1 MEMNMHFY
9 EILKDWL
16 TLLVSFITLIILWN
30 GLRTWKI
37 QLKGE
42 NIFKLAIEVL
52 RELKLTLYKINDFR
66 NPIYDMGK
74 IITAFE
80 KHEKEKKYNEDTDS
94 KTARRYAENTRW
106 NEIITQYFIYEDKM
120 LRLMILLDNYN
131 FDVINNKNLKD
142 YILEMRKQK
151 FRKEYIDAKR
161 ENNEN
166 LTKEDRGRIMNENLE
181 INKILYKYTKDEDDV
196 WGIELNNY
204 FREINKKLRKYV
216 K

>member
-1 MEMNMHFY
+1 MEINMCFY
-9 EILKDWL
+9 EMLKDGL
-16 TLLVSFITLIILWN
+16 TILVSFITLIFLWN

-66 NPIYDMGK
+66 NPIYDMGE

-80 KHEKEKKYNEDTDS
+80 KYENEKIYNEDTDS
-94 KTARRYAENTRW
+94 KKAKRYAENIRW

-120 LRLMILLDNYN
+120 LRLMIILDNYN
-131 FDVINNKNLKD
+131 FDIINNKNLKD

-151 FRKEYIDAKR
+151 FKKEYFDAER
-161 ENNEN
+161 ENNEI
-166 LTKEDRGRIMNENLE
+166 LTKEDRDRIMNENLE
-181 INKILYKYTKDEDDV
+181 ISKILYKYTKDEDDV

-204 FREINKKLRKYV
+204 FKEINKKLRKYV
-216 K
+216 R